1 MSRVSY
7 RAQFEEVEQ
16 LYLENRNWLQEME
29 RAGKRT
35 LQERGLKAKR
45 LLVLRQAR
53 NTLYDLARQD
63 PDGGELMLPA
73 DFEAGQ

>member
-7 RAQFEEVEQ
+7 RAQYEEVEQ
-16 LYLENRNWLQEME
+16 LYRENRNWLREME
-29 RAGKRT
+29 RAGKRSP
-35 LQERGLKAKR
+35 QERGLKAQR

-63 PDGGELMLPA
+63 PDAAELVRPA
-73 DFEAGQ
+73 DFEAGR